1 MQAHSGPTEYSRFKQ
16 TRLVD
21 EFGQSYIL
29 LPKHLSHSA
38 MLGEAVNRHID
49 SYRAQSLLLN
59 HNSMWGHRFDV
70 NKLYFDLSGDY
81 MANHKSE
88 QQKIAWLSNGIASG
102 EVKVFKGESFA
113 TPPPSNV
120 EGGLPVAT
128 VPEIVKTRSA
138 STEES
143 LGHGGQSTE
152 DIREALELYCA
163 LPDGS
168 PAANLPYKATLADGT
183 VLKGMLDADGQAN
196 IANLE
201 PNNVDV
207 EFGEQPDVAAIAATR
222 AEITGVLDA
231 IIAAE
236 RAEGAQVAA
245 DYNELNFA
253 QKGIASIGSLLTGLA
268 GALADTAECSYNLI
282 KLGSMQGQLKRALN
296 AGWDAYN
303 VDDDKGWA
311 ESFASNWSTNQHQAY
326 VKALGFDPASITK
339 QKLAEAYE
347 IASFISDDSEIQAAL
362 VQFVKDFAK
371 AQHHTELTE
380 MGGAA
385 IFDIV
390 LSAILV
396 ALSGGT
402 ASAAIAVNRVR
413 HLDKLGGLFKKLA
426 KQLKQKARFKTKS
439 GRTGGKVEQQI
450 AKPTGAQVPT
460 DAGKQKPANHK
471 PKRISPV
478 QTIDEAEKRLSRAKD
493 AIAEARASNSPLPK
507 TPYTL
512 EDKLNIVE
520 NGLNENVLVR
530 IIETGHSKDSGTI
543 GQVKNGRAVTW
554 TAPMSQV
561 EHADSDAKLILNAFG
576 TRYDPNKNYTML
588 LIDNQQLAEA
598 GDVVSIIPT
607 FDNINKIIANNPDMG
622 IGPSIAKKVMN
633 EDFAPKYEDFANK
646 AWEAGVDMD
655 DYQERK
661 VFAKSLGHDID
672 TAELLSERHDI
683 ATKISAWEIF
693 TGNGMTR
700 DTNVVEKVAYGPV
713 EVFTYDKNPQQ
724 LGKLESLGV
733 IKRIDL

>member
-1 MQAHSGPTEYSRFKQ
+1 MHPNANPFEQAKFNQ
-16 TRLVD
+16 TLLVD
-21 EFGQSYIL
+21 AFGQSYMF
-29 LPKHLSHSA
+29 LPRHVSYVPNS
-38 MLGEAVNRHID
+38 GELIHHHID
-49 SYRAQSLLLN
+49 TYWAQSLLQN
-59 HNSMWGHRFDV
+59 HSPMWGYQFDL
-70 NKLYFDLSGDY
+70 NKLYFQVSGDY
-81 MANHKSE
+81 MAGHKSE
-88 QQKIAWLSNGIASG
+88 QQKIAWLSNGIVSG
-102 EVKVFKGESFA
+102 EVKVLKGANFA
-113 TPPPSNV
+113 PPPPSNM
-120 EGGLPVAT
+120 EGGMPVAAL
-128 VPEIVKTRSA
+128 PESVVTRA
-138 STEES
+138 KPAQKP
-143 LGHGGQSTE
+143 LGQGGQSTE
-152 DIREALELYCA
+152 DIREALDLYCA

-183 VLKGMLDADGQAN
+183 VLKGMLDADGLAHLP
-196 IANLE
+196 NLK

-207 EFGEQPDVAAIAATR
+207 EFGEQPNDAAIAATR
-222 AEITGVLDA
+222 AEITAVLSS
-231 IIAAE
+231 IITAE
-236 RAEGAQVAA
+236 RAEGAKIAA
-245 DYNELNFA
+245 EYGELNA
-253 QKGIASIGSLLTGLA
+253 LEKGVSSIGSLLTGIG
-268 GALADTAECSYNLI
+268 GALSDTAEFTYNLI
-282 KLGSMQGQLKRALN
+282 ELGSMQGQLKRALN

-303 VDDDKGWA
+303 VEDNDSWA
-311 ESFASNWSTNQHQAY
+311 TSFANNWTAQQHQAY

-339 QKLAEAYE
+339 ENLTEAYE
-347 IASFISDDSEIQAAL
+347 IASFISDDDETQTAL
-362 VQFVKDFAK
+362 LQFVKDFAD

-390 LSAILV
+390 LGAVLV
-396 ALSGGT
+396 ALTGGAGT
-402 ASAAIAVNRVR
+402 AAVAANKVR

-426 KQLKQKARFKTKS
+426 KQLKQKARFKTQS

-450 AKPTGAQVPT
+450 AKPAGAQVST
-460 DAGKQKPANHK
+460 DAAKQKPANHK

-478 QTIDEAEKRLSRAKD
+478 QTIDEAEKRLSKAKD

-588 LIDNQQLAEA
+588 LIDNQQLADA

-622 IGPSIAKKVMN
+622 IDPSIAKRVMN

-646 AWEAGVDMD
+646 AWEAGIDMNNPIKRRE
-655 DYQERK
+655 YAE
-661 VFAKSLGHDID
+661 ALGYD
-672 TAELLSERHDI
+672 AETIGLLSERHDI

-700 DTNVVEKVAYGPV
+700 DTNVVGKVAYGPV
-713 EVFTYDKNPQQ
+713 EVFTYDRNPQQ
-724 LGKLESLGV
+724 LGKLEDLGA
-733 IKRIDL
+733 IKRINL